1 MAKNKKYVDLTPGP
15 SPKERGAEPAEINRI
30 VKIDVFTASQTAA
43 PVYRYH
49 FASVAS
55 IYRLL
60 NFARVL

>member
-30 VKIDVFTASQTAA
+30 VKIDVFTALQTAA
-43 PVYRYH
+43 PVFGHH
-49 FASVAS
+49 FASAAS
-55 IYRLL
+55 IYLQL